1 LIYFVLKDLQGSG
14 FMNKQ
19 EYEFHPIASVLPML
33 GQADLNALAAD
44 IQGNGLRHRIVLLDG
59 KILDGRNRYK
69 ACQIVGV
76 QPEFR
81 EFNGDGDPIAFII
94 SENLCRRHL
103 TASQKALAVAKIAD
117 LPRGNPNLKISE
129 NANKSQIGTNAHLE
143 KTIEQAALDVDVS
156 PTTVK
161 QAKRVLH
168 EAPKET
174 IKQIERGEKSVAT
187 AVKEIKTAKA
197 QEEAAKE
204 KHRDKTGYVIPES
217 IYADWQVAESFRS
230 TLNDLQRIK
239 LLIEKAVD
247 KRELI
252 YREVGQ
258 DTVADLKNTWT
269 ALKQVLPYAVCPT
282 CQGRTREK
290 CSVCKQRGF
299 VSEFGYTHWFAKE
312 VIELRERAIR
322 K

>member
-1 LIYFVLKDLQGSG
+1 MSFRGALLKPSERNGRPAKPSRGIAKQSRYEVLKEKIRNWWEDRFKVGAALQEIRDQKLYQDEHETFEEFCQQEYG
-14 FMNKQ
+14 FERAHAYRLIGFAEVKTSIQMSPIGDKITRESQARALAPVPEEKRVEVLEKVAAKGPITARAITEAANQVSPKTLKQ
-19 EYEFHPIASVLPML
+19 EP
-33 GQADLNALAAD
+33 
-44 IQGNGLRHRIVLLDG
+44 
-59 KILDGRNRYK
+59 
-69 ACQIVGV
+69 
-76 QPEFR
+76 
-81 EFNGDGDPIAFII
+81 
-94 SENLCRRHL
+94 
-103 TASQKALAVAKIAD
+103 
-117 LPRGNPNLKISE
+117 
-129 NANKSQIGTNAHLE
+129 
-143 KTIEQAALDVDVS
+143 
-156 PTTVK
+156 
-161 QAKRVLH
+161 
-168 EAPKET
+168 PKE
-174 IKQIERGEKSVAT
+174 V
-187 AVKEIKTAKA
+187 VKEI
-197 QEEAAKE
+197 
-204 KHRDKTGYVIPES
+204 HLDKTGYVIPDS
-217 IYADWQVAESFRS
+217 ILADWQVAESFRS

-239 LLIEKAVD
+239 LLIEKAID